1 MNKIVKYSIV
11 FVVLS
16 LALSACLLSAAA
28 GPTLTVGQVTAE
40 AGDTVQVTVDISN
53 NSGFAYLSFAGPKLS
68 YDSEYLTLESA
79 SNNVAAFNFT
89 NGAKQMFWDAAENYT
104 GNGTLVTLTF
114 SVSEEA
120 PAGDYPISVNVHESY
135 DIDVEDVAWTVVAGK
150 ITVKESET
158 IPSVGETMSGYNLTM
173 QGSEGGDI
181 GVNLNF
187 SANEALRG
195 DAEAYVKVL
204 YKGEET
210 KYMLST
216 LTFDGEGN
224 TRLTTYVP
232 AKEMANDIT
241 AIVYNG
247 AGECG
252 ASYTYSVK
260 SYAEYIL
267 EHSGEYDAKLV
278 SMVKAT
284 LNYGA
289 YAQKYFGYNTEK
301 LANSSLSAADGQG
314 AIDAVTSIDVADP
327 VYNGTVSAA
336 GLAKHSVSIVLGS
349 ETTVKHYITLAEGQ
363 NISSFMFQ
371 LGGATVTPV
380 AEGER
385 YCITISDI
393 EAADLDSG
401 TMLQVICMNPFGM
414 YNVTYSAMNYVEAM
428 FNNCKDKAEYTD
440 LCNLLKA
447 LYLYNDAANTY
458 FGK

>member
-1 MNKIVKYSIV
+1 MLMMSTHMVFAQNAPYLEASSVNGQSGDQIEISISIKNNPGFGGIAYDVIYDNTALELVSYELGLGSAICVDSGIGTYDNKVNFQYAGIQGVEGDGVLVKLV
-11 FVVLS
+11 FKILAEAPCTAEVTVAPIEGSNFYYEGQKEILFS
-16 LALSACLLSAAA
+16 LATVSA
-28 GPTLTVGQVTAE
+28 T
-40 AGDTVQVTVDISN
+40 VTV
-53 NSGFAYLSFAGPKLS
+53 
-68 YDSEYLTLESA
+68 
-79 SNNVAAFNFT
+79 
-89 NGAKQMFWDAAENYT
+89 
-104 GNGTLVTLTF
+104 
-114 SVSEEA
+114 EE
-120 PAGDYPISVNVHESY
+120 PEI
-135 DIDVEDVAWTVVAGK
+135 
-150 ITVKESET
+150 
-158 IPSVGETMSGYNLTM
+158 IPSVGETMLGYNLTM
-173 QGSEGGDI
+173 QGSGSGDI

-204 YKGEET
+204 YKGKET

-241 AIVYNG
+241 ATVYNG

-267 EHSGEYDAKLV
+267 EHSSEYDAKLV

-301 LANSSLSAADGQG
+301 LANSSLSTADGQG

-363 NISSFMFQ
+363 DISSFMFQ

-380 AEGER
+380 AEGDR
-385 YCITISDI
+385 YCITISNI

-428 FNNCKDKAEYTD
+428 FNACKDKAEYTD

-447 LYLYNDAANTY
+447 IYLYNDAANTY